1 MGKSTYL
8 RPANQGVLGSENE
21 PASQENR
28 ATMSSGKATPRF
40 GRKRSAIVFCAFF
53 APVSVN
59 LGKTPN
65 NCKLVNVPI
74 GPLC

>member
-1 MGKSTYL
+1 MAFLGMGDLGSDF
-8 RPANQGVLGSENE
+8 LGSENE

-59 LGKTPN
+59 
-65 NCKLVNVPI
+65 
-74 GPLC
+74 